1 MLMLQDIRR
10 LRKQHDI
17 SQTALAKEAGVS
29 QSLIAKIET
38 NRAEPSYSN
47 AMSIFSALENLRE
60 SAQGTAKEYMKKNVT
75 ITSKGNPLMSLV
87 SLMKRRGISQIPVE
101 DNGKIIGMVTEKEIF
116 SALESGMKISSLLVE
131 EVMGDAPP
139 LISKNTSY
147 TQVVGLLHDH
157 QIVLVTDVGN
167 IVGVIT
173 KSDIFSKA

>member
-60 SAQGTAKEYMKKNVT
+60 SAQGTAKEYMKY
-75 ITSKGNPLMSLV
+75 S
-87 SLMKRRGISQIPVE
+87 
-101 DNGKIIGMVTEKEIF
+101 
-116 SALESGMKISSLLVE
+116 
-131 EVMGDAPP
+131 
-139 LISKNTSY
+139 
-147 TQVVGLLHDH
+147 
-157 QIVLVTDVGN
+157 
-167 IVGVIT
+167 
-173 KSDIFSKA
+173 